1 MENILQ
7 RNDYKHAY
15 VCVDLS
21 DRYDQSIHCFDDDE
35 NVEHVVRESNEGSPK
50 GNDQRNHSSLND
62 QSYCCFVDDKRIAD
76 VGRKKYPGSSKSIC
90 QLSEFYFD
98 DQSRDYLVFEEK
110 VAYVLDNDQDNSRNN
125 DYFNH
130 CVSEKCLGPSGSNGQ
145 PNEIYI
151 DDQSRDY
158 LVLEEKVANVLDHG
172 QDTSRNSGYPCV
184 LGKCLGPSGSN
195 GQPNEIYIDDQSRDY
210 LVLEENVANVLDHGQ
225 DTSRN
230 SGYPCV
236 LEKCLGPSGSNGQP
250 NEIYIDDQSRD
261 YLVFEEKV
269 AYVLDN
275 DQDNSRNNDYFN
287 HCVSEK
293 CLGPSGSNGQ
303 PNEIYIDDQSRD
315 YLVFEEKVAYVLDN
329 DQDNSRNNDYFNHC
343 VSEKC
348 LGPSGS
354 NGQPNEIYI
363 DDQSRDY
370 LVLEEKVA
378 NVLDHGQ
385 DTSRNSGYPCVL
397 EKCLGPSGSNGQ
409 PNEIYIDDQSRDYL
423 VLEEKVAHVLDHDQ
437 DSSRNSGYPCVL
449 GKCRSPSGSNCQLDD
464 YFLNNRSKECLV
476 NNENVTYV
484 LDNDQDSSRNRDQLN
499 RSTGNVQCDRENN
512 IRGLRSRFQ
521 VNPYV
526 AIHNL
531 CRNSISRDLRSSDQ
545 LNFKISNDLCD
556 GKKYQGTFKDN
567 VQS

>member
-184 LGKCLGPSGSN
+184 LGKC
-195 GQPNEIYIDDQSRDY
+195 
-210 LVLEENVANVLDHGQ
+210 
-225 DTSRN
+225 
-230 SGYPCV
+230 
-236 LEKCLGPSGSNGQP
+236 
-250 NEIYIDDQSRD
+250 
-261 YLVFEEKV
+261 
-269 AYVLDN
+269 
-275 DQDNSRNNDYFN
+275 
-287 HCVSEK
+287 
-293 CLGPSGSNGQ
+293 
-303 PNEIYIDDQSRD
+303 
-315 YLVFEEKVAYVLDN
+315 
-329 DQDNSRNNDYFNHC
+329 
-343 VSEKC
+343 
-348 LGPSGS
+348 
-354 NGQPNEIYI
+354 
-363 DDQSRDY
+363 
-370 LVLEEKVA
+370 
-378 NVLDHGQ
+378 
-385 DTSRNSGYPCVL
+385 
-397 EKCLGPSGSNGQ
+397 
-409 PNEIYIDDQSRDYL
+409 
-423 VLEEKVAHVLDHDQ
+423 
-437 DSSRNSGYPCVL
+437 
-449 GKCRSPSGSNCQLDD
+449 RSPSGSNCQLDD

-476 NNENVTYV
+476 NDENVTYV